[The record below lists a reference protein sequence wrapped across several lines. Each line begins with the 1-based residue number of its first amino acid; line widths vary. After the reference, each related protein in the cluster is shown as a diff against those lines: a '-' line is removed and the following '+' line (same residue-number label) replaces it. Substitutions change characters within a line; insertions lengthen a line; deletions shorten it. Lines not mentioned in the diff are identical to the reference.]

1 MNRELAK
8 RIAVP
13 AGALLCLSLAVV
25 LALLALDVARSSDA
39 IRTGD
44 VRYRV
49 SPEDDG
55 LWRADEL
62 VPLAVARNVLG
73 IEDDVAFRRALRELR
88 LARLDDPS
96 ASTSDPEL
104 AISRNAAQARLE
116 AIVSADGDLT
126 RRSRA
131 AGLLGVLGIARFV
144 TETQGRDA
152 LLSSTIANLQ
162 LAIALD
168 PANDEA
174 KQNLELAF
182 QRGRGLELS
191 EGAGGAN
198 PAPGGNGAKG
208 AGAGQPGSGY

>member
-25 LALLALDVARSSDA
+25 LALLALDVTRSSDA

-49 SPEDDG
+49 FPEDDG

-104 AISRNAAQARLE
+104 AINRNAAQARLE

-182 QRGRGLELS
+182 QRGRGLDLS

>member
-73 IEDDVAFRRALRELR
+73 VEDDVAFRRALRGLR

-182 QRGRGLELS
+182 QRGRGLDLS

>member
-182 QRGRGLELS
+182 QRGRGLDLS

>member
-73 IEDDVAFRRALRELR
+73 VEDDVAFRKALRELR

-168 PANDEA
+168 PANDDA

-182 QRGRGLELS
+182 QRGRGLDLS

>member
-73 IEDDVAFRRALRELR
+73 VEDDVAFRKALRELR

-182 QRGRGLELS
+182 QRGRGLDLS